1 LIFDKNNELDLVT
14 SFTDELYC
22 HRGSISDVNS
32 LGFRSEEFKKVH
44 KGKHILFS
52 GCSNTYGSG
61 LKLNEIWASRVYK
74 NISEKEEC
82 SGFFNLS
89 VPGAGI
95 NHICF
100 NLFRYFKTYGNPD
113 TIFLNLTNQIRF
125 FWYDEFEESYRLKLN
140 SSEDFRM
147 LKFLNFQY
155 YFMLEQY
162 CKSNNIQLLSFT
174 WDHFYQYS
182 LFSDFK
188 KDIEK
193 SKYFE
198 NSTNQLFKKYNF
210 ETFYPI
216 DLEEMIE
223 GIIDLSEYHEK
234 RYFLVARD
242 NIHQGTGM
250 HHWWSNFIYEK
261 YLELNKD

>member
-100 NLFRYFKTYGNPD
+100 NLFRYF
-113 TIFLNLTNQIRF
+113 
-125 FWYDEFEESYRLKLN
+125 
-140 SSEDFRM
+140 
-147 LKFLNFQY
+147 
-155 YFMLEQY
+155 
-162 CKSNNIQLLSFT
+162 
-174 WDHFYQYS
+174 
-182 LFSDFK
+182 
-188 KDIEK
+188 
-193 SKYFE
+193 
-198 NSTNQLFKKYNF
+198 
-210 ETFYPI
+210 
-216 DLEEMIE
+216 
-223 GIIDLSEYHEK
+223 
-234 RYFLVARD
+234 
-242 NIHQGTGM
+242 
-250 HHWWSNFIYEK
+250 
-261 YLELNKD
+261 